1 MINDEEETEISNEN
15 SYYIINPNSEEYKTV
30 EFHLKSSISGEV
42 HIEKVISVKNI
53 LTYNQ
58 FEFLSNTHLWS
69 YGWYNLKGYD
79 YEKSM
84 KEFREKSFNIPP
96 CGAHFLVGSI
106 FDISNSTE
114 VQSVFVLCKIIIGKS
129 FCKIK
134 TEGEKETPPLN
145 LEPPYE
151 SYMYCSLEQSAKSQ
165 KTSWSMTKPYSYYI
179 KNKNFIEPLYTV
191 FFTRIDDSFSSVK
204 CKYMCVQCKN
214 KEATFYCQNC
224 VNYYCS
230 ECINLVHLINT
241 SESNIKNVFQ
251 HKDIV
256 KINNI
261 TRPGFCCYHPENE
274 SEYYC
279 DECKKCICGYC
290 KFKGSHSKG
299 QQSQHNTEDLYKTLD
314 KTINNYTA
322 WDDNKKNGVISLKKI
337 KDMIINIDQKM
348 IQSQNEIDKDF
359 EIHKK
364 TMNENSK
371 ICKNEVFE
379 FISNLREIKRNML
392 YFHKYF
398 KERENFLKENKNYS
412 ELSFIWSIHEE
423 IINEY
428 FKNFEELKKV
438 DLTKYSEKLTINFP
452 FISISKENF
461 GFNKMK
467 VQTEINNKR
476 NVQKNDG
483 FQQRQKDEN
492 YNIID
497 KTRELMI
504 KLRKLRKKNFE
515 KIAEEKIKEKII
527 NENMILR
534 KENDEFE
541 SIEKDTN
548 LDENNTTINTNI
560 ELRKNI

>member
-1 MINDEEETEISNEN
+1 M
-15 SYYIINPNSEEYKTV
+15 V
-30 EFHLKSSISGEV
+30 EFHLKSSISGEI
-42 HIEKVISVKNI
+42 HIEKIVSVKNI

-58 FEFLSNTHLWS
+58 FEFLSKCHLWS

-96 CGAHFLVGSI
+96 CGAHFFVGSI

-134 TEGEKETPPLN
+134 SEGEKETPPLN
-145 LEPPYE
+145 LELPYE
-151 SYMYCSLEQSAKSQ
+151 SYMYCTLEQSAKSQ

-191 FFTRIDDSFSSVK
+191 FFTRIDSFSNIKS
-204 CKYMCVQCKN
+204 KYMCVQCKT
-214 KEATFYCQNC
+214 KEAIYYCQNC

-230 ECINLVHLINT
+230 DCMNLIHLNNT
-241 SESNIKNVFQ
+241 SENNNIKNVFQ
-251 HKDIV
+251 HKDFI
-256 KINNI
+256 KINNT
-261 TRPGFCCYHPENE
+261 TRPGFCCYHPQNE

-279 DECKKCICGYC
+279 DDCKTCICGYC
-290 KFKGSHSKG
+290 KFKGSHCKG
-299 QQSQHNTEDLYKTLD
+299 QQSQHNTEDIYLTFNKTN
-314 KTINNYTA
+314 NNYPD
-322 WDDNKKNGVISLKKI
+322 WEEKKKIGVSTIKKI
-337 KDMIINIDQKM
+337 KEMIISIDQKM
-348 IQSQNEIDKDF
+348 IQHRNEIDKTF
-359 EIHKK
+359 EDHRN

-371 ICKNEVFE
+371 FCKNEIFE
-379 FISNLREIKRNML
+379 FISNLREIKRNII

-398 KERENFLKENKNYS
+398 KEREKFLKENKNYS
-412 ELSFIWSIHEE
+412 ELSFIWSIHQE

-428 FKNFEELKKV
+428 LINFEELKKI
-438 DLTKYSEKLTINFP
+438 DLSKYSEKLKINFP
-452 FISISKENF
+452 FVTISKENF

-497 KTRELMI
+497 KTRALMI
-504 KLRKLRKKNFE
+504 KLRKLRKENFE
-515 KIAEEKIKEKII
+515 KIAEEKIKEKIQ
-527 NENMILR
+527 NEKMVLR
-534 KENDEFE
+534 REKEEFE
-541 SIEKDTN
+541 NIEDEKDSN
-548 LDENNTTINTNI
+548 LEDNNTTINSNGYD
-560 ELRKNI
+560 KKK